1 MTGRKVGV
9 VALAF
14 VLAVGACSDDDSD
27 DASESVD
34 LPDGAV
40 AVVDDYRQAVAVD
53 HDGDAMLAVVTEDFE
68 FVDADGENDAGAW
81 ATSVDRL
88 FDDFAVEQL
97 SEATVVGEGD
107 EYLFSQAE
115 RVTGSGV
122 DMTGFTV
129 MRVVDVDGTWLIDHH
144 EFIAVN

>member
-81 ATSVDRL
+81 ATSVDLL

-107 EYLFSQAE
+107 EYLLSQAE

>member
-1 MTGRKVGV
+1 MTVQRIAA

-14 VLAVGACSDDDSD
+14 VLLVGACSDDDAD

-34 LPDGAV
+34 LPDGAA

-81 ATSVDRL
+81 ATSVDLL

-107 EYLFSQAE
+107 EYLLSQAE